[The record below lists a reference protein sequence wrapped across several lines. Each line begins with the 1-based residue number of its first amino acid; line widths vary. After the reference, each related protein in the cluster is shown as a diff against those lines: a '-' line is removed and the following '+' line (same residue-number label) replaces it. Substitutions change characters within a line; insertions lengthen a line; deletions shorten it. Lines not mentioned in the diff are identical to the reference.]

1 MGCQDIVRTEPMRLQ
16 DLDAVRRIERQSF
29 TTPWSYEAF
38 VSELLENDNARYLV
52 ARDGADVVG
61 YVGLWIILDE
71 GHITNVAVRPD
82 RRGRGVGRCLL
93 AAITRVARAH
103 GARRMT
109 LEVRK
114 SNVRAQK
121 LYTALGY
128 RAAGVRPQY
137 YVDNNEDA
145 IIMWRELTDDD

>member
-121 LYTALGY
+121 LYASLGY